1 MHARNRT
8 WLLGSDPV
16 ERCRQRTLPVEGG
29 DGSTLS
35 LDFTTGVLD
44 PRLTFTRSTN
54 ATFIN
59 SQGLV
64 QWADANMVTG
74 SELCDPTLYGWN
86 SQNSPGYLFDTSVND
101 PFGNPGVPRI
111 TSNATSG
118 SSAVNSSAFAVSAGV
133 TYTLTFWV
141 RAGTS
146 TTFLVGI
153 YDITSGAFSP
163 ASGTILSGPGSIS
176 GTGAIALTSLT
187 SAWTKVRIYI
197 TPANTAAS
205 RAISFYP
212 QAAASGG
219 QSNYLWGVQLNIGQ
233 TPNPAYFK
241 TVATAYQAPRFD
253 YDPSTTPPQPRGLL
267 IEASASNLSRS
278 SADLTNATY
287 WTLQT
292 AYTATSN
299 SAGPSPDGTNNAS
312 SFTEPSTS
320 LQRSIY
326 QSYSS
331 AAGTYTGSMWAKLS
345 SGSTRYIRLVVSSA
359 SGNFG
364 YVTVN
369 ITTGAVQQ
377 PAAVVGTAT
386 NASATV
392 TAYPAGWYRI
402 TLTVTLAASVDFM
415 FAVPMDLTSIDTPT
429 TNYGRVAYLG
439 NGSVFLLWGAQL
451 ETGSGASSYIPT
463 VASTGSR
470 AVDYCTMPTS
480 LFITGNPYPNTLFVD
495 CIPATANTGFPNLAR
510 LFDRTAGGAFSY
522 GSEIYYY
529 SAASLISQRKI
540 TASTNTDRNFANG
553 LAYNTRHKFAMSV
566 DSTAFIGSYDGVTGL
581 GATTAPAAL
590 PSVSTHLGIG
600 CNGDSSPA
608 NVMNGWMRQLKFWP
622 TALPQATLNS
632 ITTL

>member
-1 MHARNRT
+1 MRYDVGRFRRPMRRGAMEQ
-8 WLLGSDPV
+8 LVSLIS
-16 ERCRQRTLPVEGG
+16 LG

-44 PRLTFTRSTN
+44 PRLTFTRASTT
-54 ATFIN
+54 ATYIN
-59 SQGLV
+59 SSGY
-64 QWADANMVTG
+64 VT
-74 SELCDPTLYGWN
+74 T
-86 SQNSPGYLFDTSVND
+86 
-101 PFGNPGVPRI
+101 
-111 TSNATSG
+111 
-118 SSAVNSSAFAVSAGV
+118 
-133 TYTLTFWV
+133 
-141 RAGTS
+141 AGTN
-146 TTFLVGI
+146 V
-153 YDITSGAFSP
+153 
-163 ASGTILSGPGSIS
+163 
-176 GTGAIALTSLT
+176 
-187 SAWTKVRIYI
+187 
-197 TPANTAAS
+197 
-205 RAISFYP
+205 
-212 QAAASGG
+212 
-219 QSNYLWGVQLNIGQ
+219 
-233 TPNPAYFK
+233 
-241 TVATAYQAPRFD
+241 PRFD
-253 YDPSTTPPQPRGLL
+253 HDPTTLAPRGLL
-267 IEASASNLSRS
+267 VEASATSLTRS

-292 AYTATSN
+292 AYAATSN
-299 SAGPSPDGTNNAS
+299 TAGPSPDGTNNAS

-369 ITTGAVQQ
+369 ISTGAVQQ

-402 TLTVTLAASVDFM
+402 TLTVTLAASIDFM

-429 TNYGRVAYLG
+429 GNYGRVAYLG

-463 VASTGSR
+463 GASTATR
-470 AVDYCTMPTS
+470 NPDYCVLPTS
-480 LFITGNPYPNTLFVD
+480 SFITGNPYPNTLFVD

-510 LFDRTAGGAFSY
+510 LFDRTAGGTFAY
-522 GSEIYYY
+522 GNELYYY
-529 SAASLISQRKI
+529 TAATMSVNRKVS
-540 TASTNTDRNFANG
+540 ASTNADRTLVTG
-553 LAYNTRHKFAMSV
+553 LAYNTRHKFATAI
-566 DSTAFIGSYDGVTGL
+566 DSTSFIGSRDGVTDS

-590 PSVSTHLGIG
+590 ASVVTHLGIG

-622 TALPQATLNS
+622 TALPQATLNAL
-632 ITTL
+632 TTL

>member
-1 MHARNRT
+1 MEQ
-8 WLLGSDPV
+8 LVSLIS
-16 ERCRQRTLPVEGG
+16 LG

-44 PRLTFTRSTN
+44 PRLTFTRASTT
-54 ATFIN
+54 ATYIN
-59 SQGLV
+59 SSGY
-64 QWADANMVTG
+64 VT
-74 SELCDPTLYGWN
+74 T
-86 SQNSPGYLFDTSVND
+86 
-101 PFGNPGVPRI
+101 
-111 TSNATSG
+111 
-118 SSAVNSSAFAVSAGV
+118 
-133 TYTLTFWV
+133 
-141 RAGTS
+141 AGTN
-146 TTFLVGI
+146 V
-153 YDITSGAFSP
+153 
-163 ASGTILSGPGSIS
+163 
-176 GTGAIALTSLT
+176 
-187 SAWTKVRIYI
+187 
-197 TPANTAAS
+197 
-205 RAISFYP
+205 
-212 QAAASGG
+212 
-219 QSNYLWGVQLNIGQ
+219 
-233 TPNPAYFK
+233 
-241 TVATAYQAPRFD
+241 PRFD
-253 YDPSTTPPQPRGLL
+253 HDPTTLAPRGLL
-267 IEASASNLSRS
+267 VEASATSLTRS

-292 AYTATSN
+292 AYAATSN
-299 SAGPSPDGTNNAS
+299 TAGPSPDGTNNAS

-369 ITTGAVQQ
+369 ISTGAVQQ

-402 TLTVTLAASVDFM
+402 TLTVTLAASIDFM

-429 TNYGRVAYLG
+429 GNYGRVAYLG

-463 VASTGSR
+463 GASTATR
-470 AVDYCTMPTS
+470 NPDYCVLPTS
-480 LFITGNPYPNTLFVD
+480 SFITGNPYPNTLFVD

-510 LFDRTAGGAFSY
+510 LFDRTAGGTFAY
-522 GSEIYYY
+522 GNELYYY
-529 SAASLISQRKI
+529 TAATMSVNRKVS
-540 TASTNTDRNFANG
+540 ASTNADRTLVTG
-553 LAYNTRHKFAMSV
+553 LAYNTRHKFATAI
-566 DSTAFIGSYDGVTGL
+566 DSTSFIGSRDGVTDS

-590 PSVSTHLGIG
+590 ASVVTHLGIG

-622 TALPQATLNS
+622 TALPQATLNAL
-632 ITTL
+632 TTL